1 MIKKAMFGSL
11 LIILTACSSQPEL
24 SYSTKKSASLA
35 DDDADGVIN
44 ARDLC
49 AYTFEGAQVTN
60 DGCPTVTDTLLT
72 MDLNILFDNDS
83 SFVKPQYNRE
93 LVKLADMINRT
104 DEIKLE
110 LEGHAS
116 SVGSEAY
123 NLALSLKRA
132 KEVKRLLVNN
142 HGVNSSK
149 LVAVPFGES
158 QLATQGGSESH
169 HSKNRRVV
177 LYIQI
182 KNQKDLLRWNIFT
195 TENKKMKGLKVIN

>member
-1 MIKKAMFGSL
+1 MFKKVILASL
-11 LIILTACSSQPEL
+11 VSLLTACSSQPEL
-24 SYSTKKSASLA
+24 TYEPATTVSLA
-35 DDDADGVIN
+35 DDDGDGVIN

-83 SFVKPQYNRE
+83 SFVKPQYHRE

-104 DEIKLE
+104 DDIKLE

-116 SVGSEAY
+116 SVGSEKY

-132 KEVKRLLVNN
+132 KEVKRLLVND
-142 HGVNSSK
+142 HGVKASK

-158 QLATQGGSESH
+158 QLAIQGGSEFH

-182 KNQKDLLRWNIFT
+182 KNQKDLLRWTIFT
-195 TENKKMKGLKVIN
+195 TESKKNERFKGY

>member
-1 MIKKAMFGSL
+1 MFKKAILASL
-11 LIILTACSSQPEL
+11 IVLLSACSSQPDL
-24 SYSTKKSASLA
+24 TYGSPPSVSLA

-83 SFVKPQYNRE
+83 IIVKPQYDRE

-116 SVGSEAY
+116 SVGSESY

-142 HGVNSSK
+142 HNVDASK

-195 TENKKMKGLKVIN
+195 TENKKNERFKGY

>member
-1 MIKKAMFGSL
+1 MIRKAIFGSL
-11 LIILTACSSQPEL
+11 IVLLTACSTPPDL
-24 SYSTKKSASLA
+24 SYSPATKVSLA

-83 SFVKPQYNRE
+83 SIVKPQYDRE

-116 SVGSEAY
+116 SVGSESY

-142 HGVNSSK
+142 HGVNPSK

-195 TENKKMKGLKVIN
+195 TENKKNERFKGY

>member
-1 MIKKAMFGSL
+1 MYKKVIFGSL
-11 LIILTACSSQPEL
+11 IILITACSSQPDL
-24 SYSTKKSASLA
+24 TYSSAPSVSLA

-44 ARDLC
+44 DRDLC

-83 SFVKPQYNRE
+83 ITVKPQYDRE

-123 NLALSLKRA
+123 NLQLSLKRA

-142 HGVNSSK
+142 HGVDARK
-149 LVAVPFGES
+149 LAAVPFGES
-158 QLATQGGSESH
+158 QLATQGASELH

-182 KNQKDLLRWNIFT
+182 KNQKNL
-195 TENKKMKGLKVIN
+195 